1 MTIKT
6 TSAATFQADVVDSTG
21 LVLVLYYISGLPGV
35 DSALG
40 VMTLLDETYG
50 DSVTI
55 CKIECSTEEQLMT
68 DNLVNVIPMVVGYK
82 DGVKFNE
89 FRHPPRLEVF
99 SRLVKGDV

>member
-1 MTIKT
+1 
-6 TSAATFQADVVDSTG
+6 
-21 LVLVLYYISGLPGV
+21 
-35 DSALG
+35 
-40 VMTLLDETYG
+40 
-50 DSVTI
+50 
-55 CKIECSTEEQLMT
+55 MT